1 VAVEAAIVLTVI
13 VIPLTFTV
21 ISYAY
26 MFSFR
31 QALSQAASE
40 GARSAVG
47 ASTTLTCAGTDP
59 TTYTAATCPAQYA
72 AVQQIQAALSN
83 YKQNDQPLTCHDP
96 SVASPTSLTC
106 SVSAPTTTGCS
117 TGHSCITVIV
127 SFPYRDHPMIPSIPF
142 TGWTLPPD
150 LSFKSV
156 VEVS

>member
-40 GARSAVG
+40 GARASVG
-47 ASTTLTCAGTDP
+47 MSTGTACSTSGPYAAG
-59 TTYTAATCPAQYA
+59 CPAQKA
-72 AVQQIQAALSN
+72 AADAVAHALDN
-83 YKQNDQPLTCHDP
+83 YGMTCG
-96 SVASPTSLTC
+96 SKNLSCVI
-106 SVSAPTTTGCS
+106 SAPTTAGC
-117 TGHSCITVIV
+117 TLGHTCISVKVT
-127 SFPYRDHPMIPSIPF
+127 FPYRSHPLLPTIPF

-150 LSFKSV
+150 LSFTSV
-156 VEVS
+156 VESS

>member
-40 GARSAVG
+40 GARAAVG
-47 ASTTLTCAGTDP
+47 ASTTLSCAGTNP
-59 TTYTAATCPAQYA
+59 TTYTEASCPAQYY
-72 AVQQIQAALSN
+72 AVQGIQNSLSN
-83 YKQNDQPLTCHDP
+83 YTGMTCHDP
-96 SVASPTSLTC
+96 AAANPTSLTC
-106 SVSAPTTTGCS
+106 SVSAPTTTGCT
-117 TGHSCITVIV
+117 TGHSCITVQV
-127 SFPYRDHPMIPSIPF
+127 SFPYRDHPLLPSIPF
-142 TGWTLPPD
+142 TGWALPPD
-150 LSFKSV
+150 LTFKSV